1 MIVNHLKNG
10 IQQFMGECHEAA
22 CCALCLID
30 IAQEYRY
37 QHKEKYPEPDLDVMK
52 CLYNAVDRG
61 FIYFNENDLNDNNNM
76 YVKHPAEW
84 LELMTGKKWTY
95 RHEEPLYRQK
105 KNEYVMQRY
114 ERKRTGYT
122 VGHFQRDKVFE
133 PIKDSVTVK
142 YGVLV
147 STRVCTV
154 KE

>member
-1 MIVNHLKNG
+1 MENHLKNG

-22 CCALCLID
+22 CCALCIID

-37 QHKEKYPEPDLDVMK
+37 KHRDVYHSPDLDVIRCM
-52 CLYNAVDRG
+52 YQAVERG

-76 YVKHPAEW
+76 YVKNPAEW

-95 RHEEPLYRQK
+95 RHEEPFYKPR
-105 KNEYVMQRY
+105 NEREYVMQRY
-114 ERKRTGYT
+114 ERKRTGAT
-122 VGHFQRDKVFE
+122 SGHFQRDRIFE
-133 PIKDSVTVK
+133 PIRNSVTVK
-142 YGVLV
+142 YGALV